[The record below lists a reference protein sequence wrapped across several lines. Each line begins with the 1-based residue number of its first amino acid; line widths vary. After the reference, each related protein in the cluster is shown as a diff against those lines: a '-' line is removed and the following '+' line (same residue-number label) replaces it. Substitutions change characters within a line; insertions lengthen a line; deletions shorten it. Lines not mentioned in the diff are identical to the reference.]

1 MSCLQNEMILESLF
15 DEVWEEFRVSNKLT
29 VEMMNELCSFSKGTN
44 LALERLTQK
53 RFEDL
58 CQWATLFNLKET
70 LHFALMN

>member
-1 MSCLQNEMILESLF
+1 MSCINNENILESLF

-44 LALERLTQK
+44 EALEALTMK

-58 CQWATLFNLKET
+58 CQ
-70 LHFALMN
+70 